1 MAPGGAS
8 SDPAGAPA
16 TASPGSAL
24 AGPAAAAS
32 ASAAPA
38 TVAPA
43 SPARA
48 AGRSFLGATPDKGL
62 FLVFAVVGF
71 ALVVFMKS
79 RDTLPIVTAST
90 AVAALVAYAVAGW
103 RIEHYRRHSDR
114 LGENC
119 YYLGFLYTLASLSA
133 ALIEIEGAAENR
145 ANVIERI
152 VSDFGVAIFSTIA
165 GIAARVALMQ
175 VRRDA
180 DDADEELRNDF
191 VAIATMLKDSL
202 RRSVD
207 DVEAFRARMGET
219 LSREME
225 AIVVENAESM
235 RRLRAET
242 GKLVAGIEDLA
253 ERLAAAEVPPD
264 LLARQFAMLQARVG
278 EIADSFGRAAE
289 ADADR
294 NRAAAGLVRELAD
307 AQVRIAEAA
316 PFEAAVASA
325 EALSQ
330 AVERI
335 GAQVRDLTPALAS
348 LQQAFESHVGHGV
361 AEAEALRRLREAMED
376 DLEAAQRTL
385 RALQGAMADVADG
398 LVRRLGP

>member
-1 MAPGGAS
+1 
-8 SDPAGAPA
+8 
-16 TASPGSAL
+16 
-24 AGPAAAAS
+24 
-32 ASAAPA
+32 
-38 TVAPA
+38 
-43 SPARA
+43 
-48 AGRSFLGATPDKGL
+48 
-62 FLVFAVVGF
+62 
-71 ALVVFMKS
+71 
-79 RDTLPIVTAST
+79 
-90 AVAALVAYAVAGW
+90 
-103 RIEHYRRHSDR
+103 
-114 LGENC
+114 
-119 YYLGFLYTLASLSA
+119 LGFLYTLASLSV
-133 ALIEIEGAAENR
+133 ALFFIGSGRGANAS
-145 ANVIERI
+145 I
-152 VSDFGVAIFSTIA
+152 VADFGVAIFSTIA

-175 VRRDA
+175 VRREA

-207 DVEAFRARMGET
+207 DIEAFRARMGET
-219 LSREME
+219 LTREME
-225 AIVVENAESM
+225 AVVVENAESM